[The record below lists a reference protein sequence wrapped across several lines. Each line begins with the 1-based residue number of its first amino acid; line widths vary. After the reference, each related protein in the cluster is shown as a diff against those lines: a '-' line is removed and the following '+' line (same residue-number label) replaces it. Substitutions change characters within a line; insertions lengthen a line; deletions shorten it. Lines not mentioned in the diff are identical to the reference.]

1 MSRNAPVS
9 CRDLSRGSTCLNE
22 KHKYLFQVFAP
33 GFGSSLQNFS
43 EFTAKIFL
51 FRKSGVPTHHSF
63 YYQVRYGGLDMGST
77 SQQKQLVAYD

>member
-1 MSRNAPVS
+1 MSRYAPVS

-51 FRKSGVPTHHSF
+51 FRKSGVPSHYSF
-63 YYQVRYGGLDMGST
+63 LLPNKIWGMGYGKHVTAEATRSI
-77 SQQKQLVAYD
+77 

>member
-1 MSRNAPVS
+1 MSWTAPVS

-51 FRKSGVPTHHSF
+51 FRKSGVPSHYPF
-63 YYQVRYGGLDMGST
+63 YYQVRYGGWDMGSM
-77 SQQKQLVAYD
+77 SQQHQLVAYD